1 MNFVRTARVRFLV
14 IVLSLWASVVVARL
28 SQLQLAEG
36 GRYRAR
42 AQRQQER
49 RIEVSP
55 LRGSIFDRE
64 GRPLAVSVEAAS
76 VYAIPD
82 EVTHPVDTARA
93 LATRLGIPEAALL
106 EKLTQKKGFVWLA
119 RKVDRPVA
127 AAVRAEKISG
137 IYLVAETKRFY
148 PKGSLAAAVVG
159 YVGTDDKGL
168 GGLEHFYDGTIRGKP
183 GEIVALT
190 DARRSTY
197 GRASA
202 ANGRPPQEGASLVV
216 TLDSGSQFAAERE
229 LAAAVAETQ
238 ARSGV
243 LVLLDPSDGAIL
255 AMATA
260 PGFDPN
266 DYRSYSAETR
276 RNRAV
281 ADAHEPGSTFKIV
294 TGALGLENALVDLEE
309 AIPTGDGTIRIG
321 NTTISEHDGKR
332 FGALTL
338 AGVFEHSSNVGII
351 RVGLRL
357 GPQRLWEGAN
367 ALGVGRPTGV
377 DLPGENSGI
386 FRRPERWSALSNA
399 TVSMGQEVSVTPLQ
413 LARVAAAIAN
423 GGRLVTPRLVRRIA
437 HPDGRV
443 ETLEPPT
450 GERVLSDATTR
461 TIREILVGAVERGT
475 GRKASIPGFV
485 VAGKTGTAQ
494 KAGVGGYQAGRY
506 VSSFVGMAPAEN
518 ARVVGLIL
526 IEEPRG
532 RYYGGDVAAPVF
544 AKVVSQALGILRVAP
559 EEQRLPETLLAARSP
574 EKIHYPA
581 GVVPASARS
590 EFEREVPPPPA
601 VPAPS
606 AASPAPFAASPA
618 AVAPGGAPSALGL
631 SARQALSLLARHG
644 IDASFEGSGFVVA
657 QDPPPGA
664 PLRPGM
670 TCRLTLAEPAAAPA
684 PGLGRRAEELP
695 SPPPAP

>member
-14 IVLSLWASVVVARL
+14 IALSLWASVVVARL
-28 SQLQLAEG
+28 TQLQLADG

-64 GRPLAVSVEAAS
+64 GRPLAVSVEVAS

-82 EVTHPVDTARA
+82 EVARPA
-93 LATRLGIPEAALL
+93 EAARVLSSRLGVPEETLL
-106 EKLTQKKGFVWLA
+106 ARLTQKKGFVWLA
-119 RKVDRPVA
+119 RKVDRPAA
-127 AAVRAEKISG
+127 AAVRAEKIPG
-137 IYLVAETKRFY
+137 VYLVAETKRFY
-148 PKGSLAAAVVG
+148 PKGSLAAAVIG

-197 GRASA
+197 GRAEA
-202 ANGRPPQEGASLVV
+202 PNDRPPQEGASLVV
-216 TLDSGSQFAAERE
+216 SLDSGIQFAAERE
-229 LAAAVAETQ
+229 LAAVVAETE

-266 DYRSYSAETR
+266 DYGAYSADTR

-294 TGALGLENALVDLEE
+294 TGALGIENALVDLQEG
-309 AIPTGDGTIRIG
+309 ISTGDGTIRIG

-332 FGALTL
+332 FGELTL
-338 AGVFEHSSNVGII
+338 AEVFEHSSNVGII

-357 GPQRLWEGAN
+357 GPQRLWEGATT
-367 ALGVGRPTGV
+367 LGVGRPTGV
-377 DLPGENSGI
+377 DLPGENAGI

-443 ETLEPPT
+443 ETLTPPP
-450 GERVLSDATTR
+450 GERVLSEATAR
-461 TIREILVGAVERGT
+461 TIRELLVGAVERGT
-475 GRKASIPGFV
+475 GRKAAIPGFV

-494 KAGVGGYQAGRY
+494 KAGVGGYQPGRY
-506 VSSFVGMAPAEN
+506 VSSFVGMAPSEG
-518 ARVVGLIL
+518 ARVVGLVL

-559 EEQRLPETLLAARSP
+559 EEQRLPETLLAASRRS

-590 EFEREVPPPPA
+590 LFDSDA
-601 VPAPS
+601 TVPAP
-606 AASPAPFAASPA
+606 ASPASS
-618 AVAPGGAPSALGL
+618 PGGAPSTLGL
-631 SARQALSLLARHG
+631 SARQALALLARHG
-644 IDASFEGSGFVVA
+644 IDASFEGSGFVVT

-670 TCRLTLAEPAAAPA
+670 TCKLFLAEPAAAPA
-684 PGLGRRAEELP
+684 PGLERRVEEPP

>member
-1 MNFVRTARVRFLV
+1 VNFVRTARVRFLV
-14 IVLSLWASVVVARL
+14 IALSLWASVVVARL
-28 SQLQLAEG
+28 TQLQLADG

-64 GRPLAVSVEAAS
+64 GRPLAVSVEVAS

-82 EVTHPVDTARA
+82 EVTHPVETARA
-93 LATRLGIPEAALL
+93 LSARLGVPEETLL
-106 EKLTQKKGFVWLA
+106 ARLTQKKGFVWLA
-119 RKVDRPVA
+119 RKVDRPTA
-127 AAVRAEKISG
+127 AAVRAEKMRG
-137 IYLVAETKRFY
+137 IHLVAETKRFY
-148 PKGSLAAAVVG
+148 PKGSLAAGVVG

-183 GEIVALT
+183 GEVVALT

-197 GRASA
+197 GRSA
-202 ANGRPPQEGASLVV
+202 APNDRPPQEGASLVV
-216 TLDSGSQFAAERE
+216 SLDSGIQFAAERE
-229 LAAAVAETQ
+229 LAAVVEETQ
-238 ARSGV
+238 ARSGS
-243 LVLLDPSDGAIL
+243 LVLLDPRDGAIL

-294 TGALGLENALVDLEE
+294 TGALGIENALVDLEE

-367 ALGVGRPTGV
+367 ALGIGRPTGV
-377 DLPGENSGI
+377 DLPGENAGI

-399 TVSMGQEVSVTPLQ
+399 TVSMGQEVSITALQ
-413 LARVAAAIAN
+413 LVRVAAAIAN
-423 GGRLVTPRLVRRIA
+423 GGRLVTPRLVRRIT
-437 HPDGRV
+437 HPDGRT
-443 ETLEPPT
+443 ETLAPPA
-450 GERVLSDATTR
+450 GERVLSEATAR
-461 TIREILVGAVERGT
+461 TIRGLLVGAVERGT
-475 GRKASIPGFV
+475 GRKAAIPGFV

-494 KAGVGGYQAGRY
+494 IAGVGGYQPGRY
-506 VSSFVGMAPAEN
+506 VSSFVGIAPSEN
-518 ARVVGLIL
+518 ARVVGLVL

-559 EEQRLPETLLAARSP
+559 EEQTLPEALLASGP
-574 EKIHYPA
+574 ERIHYPA
-581 GVVPASARS
+581 GVVPASARPA
-590 EFEREVPPPPA
+590 FEPEESAPPA
-601 VPAPS
+601 
-606 AASPAPFAASPA
+606 PA
-618 AVAPGGAPSALGL
+618 AAGGTPSALGL
-631 SARQALSLLARHG
+631 SARQALSLFARHG
-644 IDASFEGSGFVVA
+644 IDARFEGSGFVVL

-664 PLRPGM
+664 PIRPGT
-670 TCRLTLAEPAAAPA
+670 TCRILLAEPAAAPPA
-684 PGLGRRAEELP
+684 PGLERRAEELA

>member
-14 IVLSLWASVVVARL
+14 IALSLWASVVVARL
-28 SQLQLAEG
+28 AELQLAEG

-64 GRPLAVSVEAAS
+64 GRPLAVSVEVAS

-82 EVTHPVDTARA
+82 EVTHPADTARQ
-93 LATRLGIPEAALL
+93 LATRLGVPEATLFAR
-106 EKLTQKKGFVWLA
+106 LTQKKGFVWLA
-119 RKVDRPVA
+119 RKVDRPAA
-127 AAVRAEKISG
+127 AAVRAAKIPG
-137 IYLVAETKRFY
+137 VYLVAETKRSY
-148 PKGSLAAAVVG
+148 PKGSLAAAVIG

-183 GEIVALT
+183 GEVVALT

-197 GRASA
+197 GRAEA
-202 ANGRPPQEGASLVV
+202 PNDRPPQEGASLVV
-216 TLDSGSQFAAERE
+216 SLDSGIQFAAERE

-243 LVLLDPSDGAIL
+243 LVLLDPSDGSIL

-266 DYRSYSAETR
+266 DYGRYPADAR

-281 ADAHEPGSTFKIV
+281 ADAHEPGSTFKVV
-294 TGALGLENALVDLEE
+294 TGALGIESGLVGLDEP
-309 AIPTGDGTIRIG
+309 ISTGDGTIRIG

-332 FGALTL
+332 FGELTL
-338 AGVFEHSSNVGII
+338 AEVFEHSSNVGII

-367 ALGVGRPTGV
+367 ALGIGRPTGV
-377 DLPGENSGI
+377 DLPGENAGI

-399 TVSMGQEVSVTPLQ
+399 TISMGQEVSVTPLQ
-413 LARVAAAIAN
+413 LARVVAAIAN

-443 ETLEPPT
+443 ETITPPP
-450 GERVLSDATTR
+450 GDRVLSEATAR
-461 TIREILVGAVERGT
+461 TIRSLLVGAVERGT
-475 GRKASIPGFV
+475 GRKAAIPGFV

-494 KAGVGGYQAGRY
+494 KAGVGGYQPGRY
-506 VSSFVGMAPAEN
+506 VSSFVGMAPSEN
-518 ARVVGLIL
+518 SRVVGLVL

-559 EEQRLPETLLAARSP
+559 EEQRLPETLLASNPSER
-574 EKIHYPA
+574 IHYPA
-581 GVVPASARS
+581 GVFPASVRS
-590 EFEREVPPPPA
+590 VSEP
-601 VPAPS
+601 
-606 AASPAPFAASPA
+606 AASTAPASPA
-618 AVAPGGAPSALGL
+618 AAVAGGAPSALGL
-631 SARQALSLLARHG
+631 SARQALALLARHG
-644 IDASFEGSGFVVA
+644 IDARFEGSGFVVG

-670 TCRLTLAEPAAAPA
+670 TCKLSLAEPAAAPA
-684 PGLGRRAEELP
+684 PGLERRAEEIS

>member
-14 IVLSLWASVVVARL
+14 IALSLWASVVVARL
-28 SQLQLAEG
+28 ANLQLAEG

-64 GRPLAVSVEAAS
+64 GRPLAVSVEVAS

-82 EVTHPVDTARA
+82 EVAHPAETARA
-93 LATRLGIPEAALL
+93 LSPRLGVPEATLFAR
-106 EKLTQKKGFVWLA
+106 LTQKKGFVWIA
-119 RKVDRPVA
+119 RKVDRPA
-127 AAVRAEKISG
+127 AAAIRAAKMSG
-137 IYLVAETKRFY
+137 VYLVAETKRFY
-148 PKGSLAAAVVG
+148 PKGSLAAAVIG

-168 GGLEHFYDGTIRGKP
+168 GGLEHFYDRTIRGKP

-197 GRASA
+197 GRSA
-202 ANGRPPQEGASLVV
+202 APNGRPPAEGASLVV
-216 TLDSGSQFAAERE
+216 SLDSGIQFAAERE
-229 LAAAVAETQ
+229 LAAVVSETQ

-255 AMATA
+255 AMASA

-266 DYRSYSAETR
+266 DYRGYSAEMR

-294 TGALGLENALVDLEE
+294 TGALGIENALVDLDE
-309 AIPTGDGTIRIG
+309 AISTGDGSIRIG

-338 AGVFEHSSNVGII
+338 AGVFQHSSNVGII

-357 GPQRLWEGAN
+357 GPERLWEGSN

-377 DLPGENSGI
+377 DLPGENAGI

-399 TVSMGQEVSVTPLQ
+399 TVSMGQEVSVTALQ
-413 LARVAAAIAN
+413 LVRVAAAIAN
-423 GGRLVTPRLVRRIA
+423 GGRLVTPRLVRRIV
-437 HPDGRV
+437 HPDGRM
-443 ETLEPPT
+443 ETLAPPAS
-450 GERVLSDATTR
+450 ERVLSEATAR
-461 TIREILVGAVERGT
+461 TIRDLLVGAVERGT
-475 GRKASIPGFV
+475 GRKAAIPGFV

-494 KAGVGGYQAGRY
+494 IAGVGGYQPGRY
-506 VSSFVGMAPAEN
+506 VSSFVGMAPSEN
-518 ARVVGLIL
+518 ARVVGLVL

-544 AKVVSQALGILRVAP
+544 ARVVSQALGILRVAP
-559 EEQRLPETLLAARSP
+559 EEQRLPQTLLASNAS
-574 EKIHYPA
+574 EKVQYPA
-581 GVVPASARS
+581 GVVPASVRS
-590 EFEREVPPPPA
+590 VFVPGLPA
-601 VPAPS
+601 SAPAP
-606 AASPAPFAASPA
+606 PTA
-618 AVAPGGAPSALGL
+618 AVRGGAPSALGL
-631 SARQALSLLARHG
+631 SARQALALFARHG
-644 IDASFEGSGFVVA
+644 IDARFEGSGFVVT
-657 QDPPPGA
+657 QEPLPGT
-664 PLRPGM
+664 PIRPGT
-670 TCRLTLAEPAAAPA
+670 TCRLLLAEPSATPA
-684 PGLGRRAEELP
+684 PTLERRAEELVSP
-695 SPPPAP
+695 SPAP